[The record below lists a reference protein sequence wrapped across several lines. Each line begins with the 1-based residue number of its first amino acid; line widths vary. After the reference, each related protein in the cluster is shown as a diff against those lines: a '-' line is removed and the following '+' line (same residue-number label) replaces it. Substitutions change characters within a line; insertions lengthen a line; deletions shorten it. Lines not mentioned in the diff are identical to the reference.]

1 MKDSTALIK
10 ESVARLLLAKRT
22 KEKAEKYYNDVR
34 KKEQLAISNYMFS
47 NLPKNESSFEI
58 RLKDGVEFYENP
70 VNLRVNKI
78 RKKKIIWN
86 VDKLKKKLDKKVF
99 KKVVSKTYTIS
110 DMDGLVKYLKACGVD
125 AKKFRKYITVT
136 EEVQDDKIDNLYEVG
151 EITKEDTAGCY
162 TVECGEPYI
171 TLRELNEQ

>member
-1 MKDSTALIK
+1 
-10 ESVARLLLAKRT
+10 
-22 KEKAEKYYNDVR
+22 
-34 KKEQLAISNYMFS
+34 MFS
-47 NLPKNESSFEI
+47 NLPKNENSFEI

-110 DMDGLVKYLKACGVD
+110 DMDGLIKYLKACGVD
-125 AKKFRKYITVT
+125 AKKFKKYITVT
-136 EEVQDDKIDNLYEVG
+136 EEVQDEKINNLYEVG
-151 EITKEDTAGCY
+151 EITKEDIAGCY